1 MLKFSN
7 ALVRI
12 LNFHHVKTTYFTQ
25 FSIFLG
31 LHPPKSGSATLTVV
45 GIKYFLIISQLH
57 KKWCG
62 FFIVED
68 AKNTPLAPHHHHHLI
83 LPLWFL
89 PPFLVEIQRGWTERR
104 GGRLGWAYGNVNTFL
119 ICFRYVKSDPQTNPA
134 APQYIRI
141 HGKGLKVM
149 YMERGQSMQAPLD

>member
-7 ALVRI
+7 ALIRI

-62 FFIVED
+62 FFIVKD

-83 LPLWFL
+83 PSVVFAAV
-89 PPFLVEIQRGWTERR
+89 F
-104 GGRLGWAYGNVNTFL
+104 GGNSTRLNGKGGGGLGWAYGNVNTFL